1 MSAASP
7 ISFWVIAVAGSIA
20 LHGAIGMALYAMPMP
35 ETRKPSHT
43 EIDIATLTAGGAQ
56 QIAMPE
62 NVSIIGA
69 EQPAI
74 RVQPPAS
81 VVAAKDAGAVTEAV
95 RPQPSDMQAAKVSAG
110 VEPVSASATIMQASG
125 EAKAAPAAAET
136 TPDAIPSNPVQALAE
151 TKATTQTAEAIA
163 KRDADAPNS
172 PDASTPVSPSATVA
186 AAASSAA
193 PLEMPAA
200 ASTETLAVA
209 RVETT
214 KPLPSAIPQMAP
226 EVSKAMEAVTSTEPA
241 TPLIATGNTVARA
254 VAAATVETTKPL
266 PSAVPQIAPEA
277 PKAMD
282 AVVSL
287 EPAAPLVAAGK
298 ATEAAVTVPSEGP
311 TSNLPPVSA
320 QTRPA
325 TIAPSGGATVAA
337 PQIAAAPSATPS
349 GRPAES
355 AAVVVAPT
363 RPSAAASSVPSA
375 VVAHAPTAVA
385 QPPLSP
391 SPPAAEAQ
399 VAALLPRP
407 DILTDGA
414 VTDGPTSGTL
424 RVAEFLSM
432 HEGDDCLL
440 ALPASIG
447 PTQAS
452 IQAYAAAPETVG
464 RLGAEYERLS
474 GLKLKT
480 ETKTVSKDQCGALAF
495 ARSLAQYPNF
505 PLRVTLAEST
515 IESGHDL
522 AGVIS
527 GLRKDTLYLMVVDD
541 EGKAELVTSYTG
553 QRASL
558 MTFKAPMTLTSGP
571 VSSVQLLVAIAS
583 DGPLRT
589 IPLRPGVPAEEYFS
603 RLATEIIAGNRSIAY
618 GITSFVVR

>member
-7 ISFWVIAVAGSIA
+7 IGFWVIAVAGSIT

-35 ETRKPSHT
+35 ETRKPSPT

-56 QIAMPE
+56 QLAVPE

-69 EQPAI
+69 KQPAI

-81 VVAAKDAGAVTEAV
+81 VVAARDAGAVTEAV
-95 RPQPSDMQAAKVSAG
+95 RAQPSDMQAAKVSTG
-110 VEPVSASATIMQASG
+110 VEPVSASATIIPPSD

-136 TPDAIPSNPVQALAE
+136 TPNAVPSNPVLALAE
-151 TKATTQTAEAIA
+151 TKATTQTAEAVA
-163 KRDADAPNS
+163 KPDADAPNS
-172 PDASTPVSPSATVA
+172 FDIPTPISPSATVA

-200 ASTETLAVA
+200 ASAETLAAA
-209 RVETT
+209 RVEAT
-214 KPLPSAIPQMAP
+214 KPLPSSIPQIAP
-226 EVSKAMEAVTSTEPA
+226 EAAKAVEAVASVEAA
-241 TPLIATGNTVARA
+241 TPLIADGNTGTSAITT
-254 VAAATVETTKPL
+254 ATVETAKPL
-266 PSAVPQIAPEA
+266 PSAVPQIAPETS
-277 PKAMD
+277 KAIE
-282 AVVSL
+282 AVTSR
-287 EPAAPLVAAGK
+287 EPASPLVATGGA
-298 ATEAAVTVPSEGP
+298 AETAVAAVSNKPITGPS
-311 TSNLPPVSA
+311 PV

-337 PQIAAAPSATPS
+337 PQTATAPAAAPS
-349 GRPAES
+349 GKPAES

-363 RPSAAASSVPSA
+363 RPSGAASSVPAA
-375 VVAHAPTAVA
+375 VAARAPTGVA
-385 QPPLSP
+385 QPPSSP
-391 SPPAAEAQ
+391 SPAATEAQ

-407 DILTDGA
+407 DVLTDGA

-440 ALPASIG
+440 ALPATIG

-452 IQAYAAAPETVG
+452 IQAYAAVPETVG

-474 GLKLKT
+474 GIKLKT
-480 ETKTVSKDQCGALAF
+480 DTKTVSKDQCGALAF

-505 PLRVTLAEST
+505 PLRVTLAQST
-515 IESGHDL
+515 IPSGRDL
-522 AGVIS
+522 SGVIS
-527 GLRKDTLYLMVVDD
+527 GLRKDTLYLLVVDD
-541 EGKAELVTSYTG
+541 EGKAQLVTSYTN

>member
-7 ISFWVIAVAGSIA
+7 ISFWFIAVAGSIA
-20 LHGAIGMALYAMPMP
+20 LHGAVGIALYAMPMP
-35 ETRKPSHT
+35 ETRKPSPT
-43 EIDIATLTAGGAQ
+43 EIDIATLATGGAQ
-56 QIAMPE
+56 KLAVPE
-62 NVSIIGA
+62 DVAIIEA
-69 EQPAI
+69 ERPAI
-74 RVQPPAS
+74 VVRPPAS
-81 VVAAKDAGAVTEAV
+81 VLAAKDAGAVTEAV
-95 RPQPSDMQAAKVSAG
+95 RLQSDTEAAKVSAD
-110 VEPVSASATIMQASG
+110 VEPVPASPTVMQPSDEAQTAPPRAST
-125 EAKAAPAAAET
+125 EAM
-136 TPDAIPSNPVQALAE
+136 PSNPVQALAE
-151 TKATTQTAEAIA
+151 TNPTTQTAEAVA
-163 KRDADAPNS
+163 TPDADALNS
-172 PDASTPVSPSATVA
+172 PDASTPVLPSATA
-186 AAASSAA
+186 APAVPSAA
-193 PLEMPAA
+193 QPELPTAA
-200 ASTETLAVA
+200 RTETVAVA
-209 RVETT
+209 RTETAT
-214 KPLPSAIPQMAP
+214 PPPSAIPRIAP
-226 EVSKAMEAVTSTEPA
+226 KASEALETVASLEAA
-241 TPLIATGNTVARA
+241 TPLIATGNTGASA
-254 VAAATVETTKPL
+254 IAAAPVETTTPL
-266 PSAVPQIAPEA
+266 PSALPQIAPEA
-277 PKAMD
+277 SKATE
-282 AVVSL
+282 AVASL
-287 EPAAPLVAAGK
+287 EPATPLVGAGRAA
-298 ATEAAVTVPSEGP
+298 EAAVTAPSARP
-311 TSNLPPVSA
+311 IANSPLASA
-320 QTRPA
+320 QARPT

-337 PQIAAAPSATPS
+337 PQIAAAPVATPF

-355 AAVVVAPT
+355 AAAVVAPA
-363 RPSAAASSVPSA
+363 RPSGAASSVASS
-375 VVAHAPTAVA
+375 VVARAPTAVA
-385 QPPLSP
+385 RTPTSP
-391 SPPAAEAQ
+391 APVATEAQ
-399 VAALLPRP
+399 VAALQPRP
-407 DILTDGA
+407 DVLTDGA

-452 IQAYAAAPETVG
+452 IQAYAAVPETVG

-474 GLKLKT
+474 GLKLQT
-480 ETKTVSKDQCGALAF
+480 ETKRVSKDQCGALAF

-505 PLRVTLAEST
+505 PLRVTLAEAT

-541 EGKAELVTSYTG
+541 EGKAELVTSYTD